1 MHNNAHK
8 NGRSPLADTVPC
20 EPGLQG
26 EARRV
31 EPSKST
37 ALWLPQGRMAKDVGP
52 SRSAGEQNI
61 QTLYALLEF
70 GVERRFAPA
79 RQGNRSVAQASSAA
93 AQAEPIGALSALQHA
108 AICGLTNRQSPSRRR
123 LQGRR
128 PVSLR
133 EARAR
138 SESRPGQAVTVRA
151 RSSAPLVDDADQIKT
166 REQRG
171 R

>member
-70 GVERRFAPA
+70 GVERRFSGAAREQVSCASQQCRRAGGTDRRIERIAARCDLWFDEPAVPIPSPPA
-79 RQGNRSVAQASSAA
+79 RTSPCV
-93 AQAEPIGALSALQHA
+93 
-108 AICGLTNRQSPSRRR
+108 PSRSPGEERK
-123 LQGRR
+123 QAGSGCHR
-128 PVSLR
+128 PREKLR
-133 EARAR
+133 AAR
-138 SESRPGQAVTVRA
+138 
-151 RSSAPLVDDADQIKT
+151 
-166 REQRG
+166 
-171 R
+171 